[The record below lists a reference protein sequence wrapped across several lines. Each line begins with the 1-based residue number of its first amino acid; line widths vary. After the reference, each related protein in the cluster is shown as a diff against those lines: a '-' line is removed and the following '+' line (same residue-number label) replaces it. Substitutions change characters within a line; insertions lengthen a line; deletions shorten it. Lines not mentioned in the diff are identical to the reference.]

1 MQEKHKFLFLCET
14 QGDQILLCKKRVSSL
29 GEGRP
34 RHLLPEAFLCAKFYA
49 GCLSYIYMY
58 MNIHIHFTYIKK
70 IIKQSDIHTHT
81 HYIYIPHTSEE
92 RWA

>member
-49 GCLSYIYMY
+49 RCLSYIYVY
-58 MNIHIHFTYIKK
+58 VY
-70 IIKQSDIHTHT
+70 THT
-81 HYIYIPHTSEE
+81 FHLYKENNKAE
-92 RWA
+92 